1 MVDTTVTQPASLG
14 RLLRKLENTL
24 REEIRAASARAG
36 EQKYLDLAGQ
46 VHDSGDEA
54 VADELIEMENTLIE
68 RQRHE
73 LRAVEAARVRF
84 DQGKINECAACGE
97 EIGFARLLASPVA
110 TRCIECQEHYDRTH
124 AHARTPR
131 L

>member
-1 MVDTTVTQPASLG
+1 MADHAVTQPAVLG
-14 RLLRKLENTL
+14 RLLRKLEDTL
-24 REEIRAASARAG
+24 REEIHTAVARAG
-36 EQKYLDLAGQ
+36 EQKYLDLAGS

-84 DQGKINECAACGE
+84 DEGKINECADCGG
-97 EIGFARLLASPVA
+97 EIGVARLLANPVA
-110 TRCIECQEHYDRTH
+110 VRCIECQEHFDRTH

-131 L
+131 M